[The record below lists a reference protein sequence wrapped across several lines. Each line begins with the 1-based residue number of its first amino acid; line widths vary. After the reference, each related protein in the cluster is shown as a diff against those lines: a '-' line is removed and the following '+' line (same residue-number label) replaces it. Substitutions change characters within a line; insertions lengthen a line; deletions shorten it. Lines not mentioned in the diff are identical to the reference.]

1 MARILSTLSVAALFA
16 LNSPLLLA
24 AEEEEE
30 QAPEPVWV
38 LSYASFLLFAGVTVF
53 LCVFF
58 SRRRES
64 ALSLEDQKKSGE
76 LRNARAKERRKQEQ
90 YARMHAQKKK

>member
-1 MARILSTLSVAALFA
+1 MARILSTLTVAALFA
-16 LNSPLLLA
+16 LNSPLLMA

-53 LCVFF
+53 LCRGRR
-58 SRRRES
+58 SRRAS
-64 ALSLEDQKKSGE
+64 ARSMEEQKRVGE
-76 LRNARAKERRKQEQ
+76 LRNARVKERRKREL
-90 YARMHAQKKK
+90 YERVHAQKKK